1 MDPLNINFN
10 EQRRENNLFFTKKNR
25 LSIDLIRM
33 QGLPVIRLAITKVH
47 IDINISLVTF
57 FVTKQ

>member
-10 EQRRENNLFFTKKNR
+10 EQRRKNR

-33 QGLPVIRLAITKVH
+33 QGLTVIRLALTKV
-47 IDINISLVTF
+47 ISI
-57 FVTKQ
+57 